1 MTHHANKGVVMTIF
15 EGTILTCDE
24 NDTVCQYLVEEK
36 GKIAF
41 TGNEL
46 PDRYLRENII
56 QLGNKALIPSFADSH
71 LHFSSYS
78 LISSTLDVRE
88 ASDFASLSDIVSSY
102 VQKANPKVVLGF
114 GISAHSLVE
123 QRMITRGELDKIE
136 KRPVMLIKYDG
147 HASVINTTM
156 KEMLPAKIKKLR
168 GYNGDTG
175 QLFQEAFFAATDY
188 ITSKVSVIALIKH
201 MLLAVDTM
209 ASKGISMVQ
218 PAEGVGFL
226 LDLDVDLV
234 RLLARGLSNPFQF
247 RVFFQ
252 TMDTKK
258 VLKRKLPRIGGCFA
272 TALDGC
278 FGSCD
283 AALSHPYETDS
294 QNKEIGRASCRERV

>member
-1 MTHHANKGVVMTIF
+1 MTHHANKGAVMTIF

-24 NDTVCQYLVEEK
+24 NDIVCKYLVEEN

-41 TGNEL
+41 TGDEL

-88 ASDFASLSDIVSSY
+88 ASDFASLSDIVSAY
-102 VQKANPKVVLGF
+102 VRKANPKVVLGF

-156 KEMLPAKIKKLR
+156 KEMLPAKIKKYKR
-168 GYNGDTG
+168 NHI
-175 QLFQEAFFAATDY
+175 ATKD
-188 ITSKVSVIALIKH
+188 
-201 MLLAVDTM
+201 
-209 ASKGISMVQ
+209 
-218 PAEGVGFL
+218 
-226 LDLDVDLV
+226 
-234 RLLARGLSNPFQF
+234 
-247 RVFFQ
+247 
-252 TMDTKK
+252 
-258 VLKRKLPRIGGCFA
+258 
-272 TALDGC
+272 
-278 FGSCD
+278 
-283 AALSHPYETDS
+283 
-294 QNKEIGRASCRERV
+294 EIGELSSWSEPNQTL

>member
-1 MTHHANKGVVMTIF
+1 MTHHANKGAVMTIF

-188 ITSKVSVIALIKH
+188 ITSKVSVIALI
-201 MLLAVDTM
+201 D
-209 ASKGISMVQ
+209 
-218 PAEGVGFL
+218 
-226 LDLDVDLV
+226 
-234 RLLARGLSNPFQF
+234 
-247 RVFFQ
+247 
-252 TMDTKK
+252 
-258 VLKRKLPRIGGCFA
+258 RK
-272 TALDGC
+272 
-278 FGSCD
+278 S
-283 AALSHPYETDS
+283 
-294 QNKEIGRASCRERV
+294 VV